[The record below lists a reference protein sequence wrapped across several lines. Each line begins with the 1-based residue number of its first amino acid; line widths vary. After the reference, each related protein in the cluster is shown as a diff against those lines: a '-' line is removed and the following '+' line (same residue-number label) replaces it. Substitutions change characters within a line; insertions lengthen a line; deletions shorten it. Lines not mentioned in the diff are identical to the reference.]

1 MYNGED
7 GKFDHKKYRDMNKQ
21 KINNR
26 MKDYREKN
34 KEIIRE
40 KDAKYHA
47 ENKEVINAKRRLRY
61 LEKKQQS
68 SEDSIN
74 QELNV

>member
-7 GKFDHKKYRDMNKQ
+7 GKFDHKKYRDINKD
-21 KINNR
+21 KINDR
-26 MKDYREKN
+26 MRVYREKN
-34 KEIIRE
+34 KEIIKQ

-47 ENKEVINAKRRLRY
+47 ENKEVINTKRRLRY

-74 QELNV
+74 RELNI